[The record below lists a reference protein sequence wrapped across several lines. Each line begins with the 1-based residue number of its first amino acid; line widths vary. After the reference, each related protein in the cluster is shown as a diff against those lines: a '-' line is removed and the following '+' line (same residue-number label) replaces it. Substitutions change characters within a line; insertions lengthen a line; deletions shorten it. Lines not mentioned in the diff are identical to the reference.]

1 MSGSVYKKK
10 CIYPSD
16 NVNVILKSFECLV
29 SFRKNEHNYQFPVLS
44 NVKKMTYDVRN
55 RKTVDKIRK
64 VHGIEQSTGII
75 K

>member
-1 MSGSVYKKK
+1 MSGIVQ
-10 CIYPSD
+10 
-16 NVNVILKSFECLV
+16 
-29 SFRKNEHNYQFPVLS
+29 NYQFPVLS
-44 NVKKMTYDVRN
+44 NVKKMTYDVRK